1 VRVESR
7 PGRVDV
13 RGVQVQEHAFVR
25 AVLRFAA
32 LSWGPGPQSPEC
44 RRLAAVLGDP
54 DVERGVSQRRWL
66 RLAVRIAATVKRS
79 DVQGPATVVDIGAG
93 GLRLADHGG
102 LAKRGTRTVVS
113 LRPRH
118 GTRVDVPCEVVH
130 QNADGTVGLRFC
142 GAPLV
147 MFERRAA

>member
-1 VRVESR
+1 MRR
-7 PGRVDV
+7 GRDDA
-13 RGVQVQEHAFVR
+13 RDVQVQEHAFVR
-25 AVLRFAA
+25 AVLRYAA
-32 LSWGPGPQSPEC
+32 LVHGSGSESPEC
-44 RRLAAVLGDP
+44 RRLASVLGDP
-54 DVERGVSQRRWL
+54 QVQCGASQRRWL
-66 RLAVRIAATVKRS
+66 RLAVRMAATVKRS

-102 LAKRGTRTVVS
+102 LARRGTRTVVS

-130 QNADGTVGLRFC
+130 QNGDGTVGLRFC